1 MKDKHTFIDSNV
13 LLYLFTNDQAKK
25 RIATSLLSSHYTIS
39 TQVVNENVNVC
50 LRKLRLNKDQ
60 AYAHGRDLM
69 SIFRVVNIYSST
81 ITSAFDLSVKYE
93 LSYWDS
99 LIVAAALESKCQV
112 LLTEDM
118 HHGLVINEKLRIVNP
133 FIS

>member
-1 MKDKHTFIDSNV
+1 M
-13 LLYLFTNDQAKK
+13 
-25 RIATSLLSSHYTIS
+25 LSSHYTIS